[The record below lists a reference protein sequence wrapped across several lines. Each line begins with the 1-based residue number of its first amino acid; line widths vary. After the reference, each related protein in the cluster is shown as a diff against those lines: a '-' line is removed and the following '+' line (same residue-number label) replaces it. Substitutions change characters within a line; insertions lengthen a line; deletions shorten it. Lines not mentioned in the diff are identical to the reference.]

1 MQVFVNY
8 VTRFENTLPG
18 QPERARASKAWALR
32 LGLHLTLGSCAR
44 KALVVGAEA
53 RARCFQIAF
62 FKIMLRNLKTPC
74 QAILHTSDAP
84 MSGAN
89 DLLTS
94 TGMYRNRNGTVHPC
108 RSHCGNEAA
117 RGGTPLVRSAL
128 PARNIALQGVQIAK
142 LYFLAQLKTPCNA
155 I

>member
-1 MQVFVNY
+1 MLRSLKTLGVHQAKLRQNGFGRNSSGWLCFCVSKAVAWQGVFKLQVFVNY
-8 VTRFENTLPG
+8 VTQFENTLPG

-74 QAILHTSDAP
+74 R
-84 MSGAN
+84 AN
-89 DLLTS
+89 
-94 TGMYRNRNGTVHPC
+94 
-108 RSHCGNEAA
+108 
-117 RGGTPLVRSAL
+117 RGREKRMAQRSAHVT
-128 PARNIALQGVQIAK
+128 GVVVTCGTCGA
-142 LYFLAQLKTPCNA
+142 
-155 I
+155 